1 MFPGGSI
8 HAVQSETK
16 SPVIS
21 IKPFVSFTL
30 RAEKTVGFQHTW
42 QGMTMRR
49 ISSNTVFANEKGVKG
64 VLFSLCS
71 VSQTSKALAGLTTP
85 PYVTVGILVLT
96 MPQEWQIPKDTFWNA
111 AAQRLHVK
119 VVTATEP
126 QLSAQLQ
133 GSPRSASFPG
143 VLFTHRNALDTPH
156 LDWGR
161 MPSLLLAEYM
171 ILELSL
177 DWSHHQPGLSTHEWS
192 NFSSTHGAQM
202 GPFLCW
208 GLIILSQDARSSSLS
223 VSSCF

>member
-1 MFPGGSI
+1 MFPGGFI

-21 IKPFVSFTL
+21 IKPLVSFTP

-64 VLFSLCS
+64 VLFSLCF
-71 VSQTSKALAGLTTP
+71 VSQNSKALAGLTNP

-119 VVTATEP
+119 VMTTTEP
-126 QLSAQLQ
+126 QLSAQ
-133 GSPRSASFPG
+133 P
-143 VLFTHRNALDTPH
+143 
-156 LDWGR
+156 
-161 MPSLLLAEYM
+161 PSQLCYL
-171 ILELSL
+171 
-177 DWSHHQPGLSTHEWS
+177 PTGT
-192 NFSSTHGAQM
+192 SSTLHTWTRATCNPSCSWSTWFWSFLWTEAIISLVS
-202 GPFLCW
+202 PFMSD
-208 GLIILSQDARSSSLS
+208 LISAPLMALKWDHFS
-223 VSSCF
+223 VGGW